1 MPEVTSSADA
11 KESNEDDF
19 FSSWDKPAAA
29 KTPTSSAPTTPP
41 IVGRSSPLGNG
52 AASAAPRTVT
62 SSSLR
67 SSSASSSR
75 PASKL
80 GASRLNSSNSSS
92 TVSSTAASAAKKS
105 KLGGLGAKKAV
116 SPLDF
121 AEAERK
127 ATEEAERIKQLGY
140 DRLKEEEEERVR
152 AKKAE
157 EELKSSR
164 SLGFGKVEKS
174 NGAVPATVSKPRG
187 TTQDMER
194 LGMGMKKMGFGSVPA
209 ASAPASTRCGGC
221 FIVRASLT
229 LSVARS
235 HRSTML
241 PPSLEKSSE
250 TRKLYLRTCTLGEM
264 IMTRKLWVKHRT
276 DCNHSRV
283 LPPSHPTSTL
293 AGKKRRMRVGR

>member
-1 MPEVTSSADA
+1 MPEVTSPADA
-11 KESNEDDF
+11 QESTEDDF

-41 IVGRSSPLGNG
+41 VVGRSSPLGNG
-52 AASAAPRTVT
+52 AAATAPRTIT

-67 SSSASSSR
+67 SSSSSSSR

-80 GASRLNSSNSSS
+80 GASRLNSSSS
-92 TVSSTAASAAKKS
+92 TVSSAAAPAAKKS

-140 DRLKEEEEERVR
+140 DRLKEEEEERAR

-164 SLGFGKVEKS
+164 SLGVGKVEKS
-174 NGAVPATVSKPRG
+174 NGTVPTTVSKPRG

-209 ASAPASTRCGGC
+209 ASAPASIGCGGC
-221 FIVRASLT
+221 FIV
-229 LSVARS
+229 
-235 HRSTML
+235 
-241 PPSLEKSSE
+241 
-250 TRKLYLRTCTLGEM
+250 
-264 IMTRKLWVKHRT
+264 
-276 DCNHSRV
+276 
-283 LPPSHPTSTL
+283 
-293 AGKKRRMRVGR
+293 